1 LNVSLVLQHEK
12 RLPERPADTNH
23 IRTFKTGV
31 KKMQTLIIDPEFKN
45 LIEPLMHDEFEGLEK
60 NILAHGCLDTIK
72 IWNDIIIDGHN
83 RYDICQKHNIPYI
96 TKTIEFQ
103 SRNDAKIW
111 IIKNQ
116 FDRRNLSAWQ
126 RGQMALELKEIF
138 SEKAKENQIRKPESF
153 SPILAEQKVD
163 TREEMAKSAGLS
175 HGTIDKI
182 KKIKLEATSE
192 QIARLDNRE
201 ASINEVY
208 KEIAVDDDNLPR
220 NIKPF
225 VINYTGNN
233 EWYTPFELLESVR
246 VVMGSIDTD
255 PASSELAN
263 TVVKADTFYTIED
276 NGLDKEWHGNV
287 FMNPPYSTD
296 LIPAF
301 VNKLI
306 AEYGN
311 EHIKEAI
318 ILVNNATETKWFQSL
333 VRIASAVCF
342 TFGRTNYWRA
352 GDSGGKPL
360 QGQAFVYIG
369 NNPIGFG
376 HEFAK
381 HGWVAYFIDKLFPDE
396 EAYRN
401 EQDL

>member
-1 LNVSLVLQHEK
+1 
-12 RLPERPADTNH
+12 
-23 IRTFKTGV
+23 
-31 KKMQTLIIDPEFKN
+31 MQTLIIDPEFKN
-45 LIEPLMHDEFEGLEK
+45 LIEPLMHDEYEGLEK

-83 RYDICQKHNIPYI
+83 RYDICKKHNISYD
-96 TKTIEFQ
+96 TKSIEFQ

-116 FDRRNLSAWQ
+116 FDRRNLSSWQ

-163 TREEMAKSAGLS
+163 TREELAKSAGIS

-225 VINYTGNN
+225 VANYTGNN

-276 NGLDKEWHGNV
+276 SGLDKEWHGNV
-287 FMNPPYSTD
+287 FMNPPYSAD

-301 VNKLI
+301 INKLI

-318 ILVNNATETKWFQSL
+318 VLVNNATETKWFQSL

-342 TFGRTNYWRA
+342 TFGRTSYWRA
-352 GDSGGKPL
+352 GDSQGKPL
-360 QGQAFVYIG
+360 QGQVFVYIG

-376 HEFAK
+376 CEFAK

-396 EAYRN
+396 EAYRH
-401 EQDL
+401 EQDI